1 MRICLEL
8 ADVGLALGR
17 IRTDRSDCL
26 KIAGID
32 SVGEINRRP
41 SRRYGLL
48 PLRDLLSFAVFV
60 VSLFG
65 ETVHWR
71 GTYFAVEPSG
81 AMSQV

>member
-1 MRICLEL
+1 MRVCLEL

-48 PLRDLLSFAVFV
+48 PLRAERGIARHLPSDRNAR
-60 VSLFG
+60 SLIRCSCPI
-65 ETVHWR
+65 T
-71 GTYFAVEPSG
+71 A
-81 AMSQV
+81 